1 MKFTLILTFLLS
13 YLTGV
18 TSLKNSDIDSIKNLL
33 LTARESQASPDTA
46 TINRLNKL
54 AEDYFQTNPDSTYY
68 YGNKSIALAKQIHY
82 SAGIAKGLLQ
92 TGHVNYFNGKSEQ
105 ARKNFDEAV
114 AIYKSLN
121 DYKGLSNCYISYGRM
136 YNLLANYKSA
146 LYYLNLAVDINK
158 QIKDDKGLADAY
170 KNIGIVYYSKGQLSN
185 SLDFYYKA
193 LFIAVKNH
201 YTILSGETYNDIGV
215 VLQSMEVYPNAL
227 EYFKKALDIMQKEND
242 MQGISTMNE
251 NIGEILLAQGD
262 YDQAIEYLNKGLKIV
277 KRQDDIDG
285 LSSIY
290 TDLGLCYAHKNQM
303 PLAIR
308 YQDTAL
314 QLASKYKIIYNQAVA
329 TIGLATIY
337 NMQKDY
343 ANAYKYAVQGQTLS
357 LKLGNLA
364 VRANAALQLNKTLAG
379 LGKYQEAYVLLNQY
393 LDLKNELKDNE
404 NIQKLTSYNLE
415 FDFAAKQRQQG
426 QQQHERD
433 LLYQQKLHNQR
444 LINTIF
450 LIIILGMIGIS
461 IVYYNQKRKQQ
472 KINKMLEEKNSE
484 VLYQKASIDDQAQ
497 KLNDL
502 NVLKDR
508 LISVLAHDLRAPLST
523 LRGLFNLLQDATIT
537 HEELINMIPNVLKK
551 LEYTSDFLDT
561 LLFWMNSQMD
571 NFENSVKNF
580 SIKDIVANEMEY
592 HQDQA
597 LSKGISLI
605 DHVPEHLL
613 ASADPNSIRIVIR
626 NLITNAIK
634 FSQKDDTIE
643 IFAANTD
650 ENDILIKI
658 KDTGVGIAAAQLN
671 KLFKSKVD
679 SKTGT
684 NNESGTGMGL
694 LFCKDLIEKCN
705 GRIWVNSEPGIG
717 TEFSFTVPAAAIEEH
732 LSL

>member
-1 MKFTLILTFLLS
+1 MRFTLTVTFLLF
-13 YLTGV
+13 YLTGA
-18 TSLKNSDIDSIKNLL
+18 TSLKSGDIDSIKNLL
-33 LTARESQASPDTA
+33 SASHTSQAPVDTA

-68 YGNKSIALAKQIHY
+68 YGKKSIALAKQIHY

-92 TGHVNYFNGKSEQ
+92 TGHVNYFNGKAEQ
-105 ARKNFDEAV
+105 ARENFDEAV
-114 AIYKSLN
+114 AIYKGLH
-121 DYKGLSNCYISYGRM
+121 DYKGLSTCYISYGRM
-136 YNLLANYKSA
+136 YNLLANYKLA
-146 LYYLNLAVDINK
+146 LYYLNLAIDINK
-158 QIKDDKGLADAY
+158 QIKDEKGLADAY

-227 EYFKKALDIMQKEND
+227 EYFKKALNIVQKEND

-251 NIGEILLAQGD
+251 NIGEVLLALGD
-262 YDQAIEYLNKGLKIV
+262 YDNAIAYLNKGLKIV
-277 KRQDDIDG
+277 KKQDDIDG

-343 ANAYKYAVQGQTLS
+343 ANAYKYATQGQTLA

-379 LGKYQEAYVLLNQY
+379 LGRYQEAYVLLNQY

-415 FDFAAKQRQQG
+415 FNFAAKQRQQG
-426 QQQHERD
+426 QQQHEKD
-433 LLYQQKLHNQR
+433 LLYQQKLNKQSF
-444 LINTIF
+444 INTIF
-450 LIIILGMIGIS
+450 LIIILAMIGIS

-472 KINKMLEEKNSE
+472 KINTMLEEKNRE
-484 VLYQKASIDDQAQ
+484 VLYQKANIDDQAQ

-523 LRGLFNLLQDATIT
+523 LRGLFNLLQDETIT
-537 HEELINMIPNVLKK
+537 HEELISMIPNVLKK

-561 LLFWMNSQMD
+561 LLFWMNSQME

-580 SIKDIVANEMEY
+580 PIKEIVSHEMEY

-597 LSKGISLI
+597 LSKGIKLI
-605 DHVPEHLL
+605 DHVPEHLI

-634 FSQKDDTIE
+634 FSKKNDTIE
-643 IFAANTD
+643 IFASNDD
-650 ENDILIKI
+650 EQNILIRI
-658 KDTGVGIAAAQLN
+658 KDTGMGIYAKQLDQ
-671 KLFKSKVD
+671 LFKSKVD
-679 SKTGT
+679 SKIGT

-694 LFCKDLIEKCN
+694 LFCKDLVEKCN
-705 GRIWVNSEPGIG
+705 GRIWVNSEPGVG
-717 TEFSFTVPAAAIEEH
+717 SEFSFTVPAAVVESQI
-732 LSL
+732 SL